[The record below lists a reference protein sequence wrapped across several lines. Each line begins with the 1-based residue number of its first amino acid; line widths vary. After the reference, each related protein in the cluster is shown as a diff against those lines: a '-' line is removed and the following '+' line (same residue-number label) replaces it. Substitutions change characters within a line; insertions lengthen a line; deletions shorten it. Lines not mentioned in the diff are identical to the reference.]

1 MPSNEAGKQVKVSSH
16 VPNKRE
22 RAASQFGQVDVTV
35 PADWDALPA
44 SIKAALDELAAR
56 VRALETPPPSP

>member
-1 MPSNEAGKQVKVSSH
+1 MALNPSKEAQKTVTKAK

-22 RAASQFGQVDVTV
+22 RAASQYGQLDVAT
-35 PADWDALPA
+35 PSDWDALPA

-56 VRALETPPPSP
+56 VKALEP

>member
-1 MPSNEAGKQVKVSSH
+1 MALKPSKEAQKTVKSAK

-22 RAASQFGQVDVTV
+22 RAASQYGQLDVAEPT
-35 PADWDALPA
+35 DWDALPA

-56 VRALETPPPSP
+56 VKVLETP

>member
-1 MPSNEAGKQVKVSSH
+1 MASKEAQKTVRVTQQ

-22 RAASQFGQVDVTV
+22 RVSAQFGQVDVAT
-35 PADWDALPA
+35 PANWDSLPE

-56 VRALETPPPSP
+56 VKALEP